1 MQKVEIVL
9 NGLEEE
15 QCAELISCLISET
28 IKHFDVSQVR
38 GYCGPAPVKK
48 GYGELLVPGFMCGKQ
63 LKVNEKIHLAERRAS
78 HEK

>member
-48 GYGELLVPGFMCGKQ
+48 GNGDLLVPDFMRCRQ
-63 LKVNEKIHLAERRAS
+63 LKPDGKIRLKRRMQN
-78 HEK
+78 KGC